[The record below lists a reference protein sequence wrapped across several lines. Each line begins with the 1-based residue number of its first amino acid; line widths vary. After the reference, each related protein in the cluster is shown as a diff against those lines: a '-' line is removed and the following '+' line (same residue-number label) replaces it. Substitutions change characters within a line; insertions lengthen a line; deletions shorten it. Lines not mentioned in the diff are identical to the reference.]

1 MNTKRINLFGKEY
14 NVFADRCCGNTD
26 KRTLYI
32 EATKLCNAR
41 CSFCSAA
48 KPDKNDLCSN
58 LLGLRKFHETV
69 DELMKNDIIESA
81 SITGGE
87 PFITPYIL
95 FNIFT
100 ILDRYKIPYAVTT
113 NGSYIDKYYD
123 YIIDSN
129 LKYLNIS
136 RNHYDIDKN
145 DELFGINI
153 RYNLDRLLQN
163 FKGSIR
169 FNCVLTGEMNSLSSI
184 EEYIDMAEDIGVK
197 YILFREDYF
206 KPDEANETTRKF
218 FDIYGIRNIKESNK
232 CLCTDTIVNNI
243 HIEFRKVCR
252 DLEESNEAAHS
263 FIRNFVYKS
272 NHLYGGWSD
281 KSIQIN

>member
-1 MNTKRINLFGKEY
+1 MNIRKINLFGKEY
-14 NVFADRCCGNTD
+14 NVFSDRCCGDTD

-32 EATKLCNAR
+32 EATKLCNAK
-41 CSFCSAA
+41 CSFCSAS
-48 KPDKNDLCSN
+48 KPSDDNLYSNILDLC
-58 LLGLRKFHETV
+58 KFRNTL
-69 DELMKNDIIESA
+69 DELMKNDIIESV

-87 PFITPYIL
+87 PLINPHLYD
-95 FNIFT
+95 IFKM
-100 ILDRYKIPYAVTT
+100 LDYYKLLYAVTT
-113 NGSYIDKYYD
+113 NGSLIDKYYD
-123 YIIDSN
+123 DLIYSN

-145 DELFGINI
+145 DELFGVNI
-153 RYNLDRLLQN
+153 KYNLDRLLKN

-169 FNCVLTGEMNSLSSI
+169 FNCVLTGEMNSLFSI
-184 EEYIDMAEDIGVK
+184 EKYIEMTAKARVK

-206 KPDEANETTRKF
+206 KPDESNKTTREF
-218 FDIYGIRNIKESNK
+218 FATYGIRNIKESNK
-232 CLCTDTIVNNI
+232 CICTDTIVNDI

-252 DLEESNEAAHS
+252 ELEENNEVSHS

-281 KSIQIN
+281 KSIQII